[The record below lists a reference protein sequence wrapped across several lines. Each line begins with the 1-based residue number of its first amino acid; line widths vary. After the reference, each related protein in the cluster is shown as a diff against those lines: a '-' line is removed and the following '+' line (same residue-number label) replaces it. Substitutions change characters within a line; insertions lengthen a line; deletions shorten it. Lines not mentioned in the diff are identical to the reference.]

1 LQAQPSTRGR
11 RIAIAVAAAAAVALW
26 LVAAGWLWRTSV
38 PSLHLSGLDVHRYFS
53 AREIARAR
61 SFSRGEWVLWVLG
74 TTTPLVAL
82 LILSRRMPPV
92 VRGMGLGR
100 VSAAIVVGMVTLTTL
115 WFVAL
120 PFSIAELWWQH
131 HWGLG
136 PFDVGAWLTAQWAS
150 LGATAVSVMAAIAI
164 AVGLAGWLGRNW
176 WLAGAPVFVA
186 IFAFFAFV
194 QGWAGAAGTHPI
206 RDPGLRARIDRIERV
221 EGVSAPVRVQS
232 VHDQTNEINAFSAG
246 FGPSTRVVLWDT
258 LLDGRLS
265 GREVDV
271 VVAHELGHVKSG
283 HILKSLGWFALL
295 AFPLAFLVEW
305 GTRRR
310 GGVANPANIPL
321 ALLVLTVASLAFAP
335 LVNAVSRRYEA
346 EADWRAL
353 NATRDPAAA
362 TRLFQNFA
370 RTSLQEPSP
379 PFLDYL
385 WLENHPTLAQ
395 RIAMA
400 QAFRARSG

>member
-1 LQAQPSTRGR
+1 VEAQRSTRAR
-11 RIAIAVAAAAAVALW
+11 RLAIAVSTGAGIALW
-26 LVAAGWLWRTSV
+26 LLAAGWLWRTSV
-38 PSLHLSGLDVHRYFS
+38 PSLHLSGLDVHRYFNPH
-53 AREIARAR
+53 ELARAR
-61 SFSRGEWVLWVLG
+61 SFSRGEWLLWLLA
-74 TTTPLVAL
+74 TAAPLVAL
-82 LILSRRMPPV
+82 WILSRRMPRV
-92 VRGMGLGR
+92 VRGMELGR
-100 VSAAIVVGMVTLTTL
+100 VSSAIVVGMVVLTTL
-115 WFVAL
+115 WFVSL
-120 PFSIAELWWQH
+120 PFSVAELWWQH

-136 PFDVGAWLTAQWAS
+136 PFHVGAWLTGQWAS
-150 LGATAVSVMAAIAI
+150 LGVTAVSVMAAIAI

-176 WLAGAPVFVA
+176 WIAGAPVFVA

-194 QGWAGAAGTHPI
+194 EGWAGAAGAHPI
-206 RDPGLRARIDRIERV
+206 RDPGLRARVAHIERV
-221 EGVSAPVRVQS
+221 EGVSAPVRVLPVS
-232 VHDQTNEINAFSAG
+232 DETNEINAFSAG

-265 GREVDV
+265 DREVDV
-271 VVAHELGHVKSG
+271 VVAHEVGHVKSR

-321 ALLVLTVASLAFAP
+321 ALLILTVASLAFAP

-379 PFLDYL
+379 PLLDYL

-400 QAFRARSG
+400 NAFRERSG